1 MGVCGS
7 GVVKKGVKT
16 RQSRSKMDVKAPD
29 EGQYRFGPFL
39 LDPRERVLSRDGSTV
54 PLTHR
59 LFETL
64 LAFVRAP
71 GRVLTKDEL
80 MEAVWPGRYME
91 EASLKQAI
99 FTLRKALSDSGDDAK
114 YIVTA
119 PGRGYSFAA
128 PVQQLNRARDA

>member
-1 MGVCGS
+1 
-7 GVVKKGVKT
+7 
-16 RQSRSKMDVKAPD
+16 MDVKAPD

-39 LDPRERVLSRDGSTV
+39 LDPGERLLLRDGAPV

-64 LAFVRAP
+64 VTFVRNP

-80 MEAVWPGRYME
+80 LESVWPGRYME
-91 EASLKQAI
+91 EASLKQAV
-99 FTLRKALSDSGDDAK
+99 FTLRKALSDSSDDAQ

-119 PGRGYSFAA
+119 PGRGYSFTA
-128 PVQQLNRARDA
+128 PVQKVNRAIGAANRDGLS

>member
-1 MGVCGS
+1 
-7 GVVKKGVKT
+7 
-16 RQSRSKMDVKAPD
+16 MDIKAPD

-39 LDPRERVLSRDGSTV
+39 LDPGERLLPRDGAPV

-64 LAFVRAP
+64 VTFVRNP

-80 MEAVWPGRYME
+80 LESAWPGRYME
-91 EASLKQAI
+91 EASLKQAV
-99 FTLRKALSDSGDDAK
+99 FTLRKALSDSSDDAQ

-119 PGRGYSFAA
+119 PGRG
-128 PVQQLNRARDA
+128 

>member
-1 MGVCGS
+1 L
-7 GVVKKGVKT
+7 
-16 RQSRSKMDVKAPD
+16 A
-29 EGQYRFGPFL
+29 
-39 LDPRERVLSRDGSTV
+39 RDGV
-54 PLTHR
+54 PVALTNR

-99 FTLRKALSDSGDDAK
+99 FTLRRALSDSGDDAR

-128 PVQQLNRARDA
+128 PVQKVNRTSAAAQLLSYSWLSLSLRAGSRSRFGTETFHRRRSNRMSLSLQIFRI